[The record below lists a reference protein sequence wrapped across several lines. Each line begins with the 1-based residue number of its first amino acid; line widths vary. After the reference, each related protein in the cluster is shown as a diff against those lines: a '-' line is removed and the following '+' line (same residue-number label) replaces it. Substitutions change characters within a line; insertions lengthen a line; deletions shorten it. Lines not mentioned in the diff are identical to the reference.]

1 MRSMPIILI
10 GVDEEE
16 RARFFLRFEKGLN
29 DLGYKII
36 YVVDRFSVYK
46 YMQSRCK
53 YINEVIFLNRK
64 MVDPNAPK
72 VDLNT
77 CLELR
82 LHQATV
88 THMKLVFQAVWGI
101 RNQVDWP
108 VAYIF
113 IWNGCKV
120 TDYALTLL
128 AQKYKIPTV
137 YFEIA
142 NIPGKIFVDAE
153 GTNAYSYLYKHP
165 EILHQYDIDNQKYES
180 WLQTYI
186 RDKLQETTVKQAKKR
201 SLWKSIQAGIIDVQG
216 YCFYQGVQKRGQ
228 IWGKFVNRVKD
239 KLRRRTIE
247 DELKLPSKYLFFPLQ
262 VSTDTQI
269 VIHAREGL
277 ESSLRKAIREA
288 KRLGLWL
295 VIKPHPADPYPSY
308 VSQIIHEE
316 HYNNVIITR
325 MNTFR
330 LILHAECIFTINS
343 TVGLETMILDRPL
356 VVVGRAFY
364 ENFKEEDVK
373 RYIAGYLVNVD
384 YWGKNLLK
392 MEDLQQILKRAH
404 YQG

>member
-1 MRSMPIILI
+1 MPIILI

-36 YVVDRFSVYK
+36 YVADRFSVYK
-46 YMQSRCK
+46 YMQSRCGC
-53 YINEVIFLNRK
+53 INKVIFLNRK
-64 MVDPNAPK
+64 MVDPNAPT

-82 LHQATV
+82 SHQATI

-165 EILHQYDIDNQKYES
+165 EILHQYDIDDQKYES

-186 RDKLQETTVKQAKKR
+186 KAKLQETTVKQAKKR
-201 SLWKSIQAGIIDVQG
+201 GLWKSIQAGIIDVQG
-216 YCFYQGVQKRGQ
+216 YYFYQGVQKRGR
-228 IWGKFVNRVKD
+228 IWGNFINRIK
-239 KLRRRTIE
+239 KRLRRRVVE
-247 DELKLPSKYLFFPLQ
+247 GEFELPSKYLFFPLQ

-269 VIHAREGL
+269 VIHAREGV

-288 KRLGLWL
+288 KRRGLWL
-295 VIKPHPADPYPSY
+295 VVKPHPADPYPSY
-308 VSQIIHEE
+308 VNQIIREE

-325 MNTFR
+325 ANTFQ

-343 TVGLETMILDRPL
+343 TVGLETMILGRPL
-356 VVVGRAFY
+356 VVVGRALY
-364 ENFKEEDVK
+364 ENFKKEDIK
-373 RYIAGYLVNVD
+373 RYITGYLVSVD
-384 YWGKNLLK
+384 YWGKKPLTREELV
-392 MEDLQQILKRAH
+392 LCLRRAEIFNKL
-404 YQG
+404 